1 MTDKQT
7 ETEATS
13 NTVRGEETTGR
24 TLRSNPAPLDRY
36 RLQILSWLNGDKCSD
51 QQCCERLKKQFNL
64 ECSPKL
70 IAVHRRHWAL
80 EDELDASANQIHK
93 TLEFTAQAMA
103 GLEPAAGM
111 MSQAIPILLESRF
124 INAAMNPATT
134 DQTLER
140 LARMIQLFRKMALK
154 REELDLRRMVEKNNL
169 ALFESAQRSR
179 TTHQEPNISVLL
191 PSPTP
196 TPLPSRPASAPASA
210 SVPFDTLP
218 KSSRSPHPNP
228 TLAEALAKDSNP
240 DAKIAL
246 YPTPKSITANYH

>member
-7 ETEATS
+7 ETEPKS
-13 NTVRGEETTGR
+13 NTAREEEITGR
-24 TLRSNPAPLDRY
+24 RLRPNAAPLERY
-36 RLQILSWLNGDKCSD
+36 RSQIQSWLNEEKCTD
-51 QQCCERLKKQFNL
+51 QQCCDRLKKQFNL

-80 EDELDASANQIHK
+80 EEDLDASANLIHK

-134 DQTLER
+134 DQALER

-154 REELDLRRMVEKNNL
+154 QEELDLRRMVEKNKL
-169 ALFESAQRSR
+169 AMFESAQRSR
-179 TTHQEPNISVLL
+179 PQSGEPETSV
-191 PSPTP
+191 PSTSPTANA
-196 TPLPSRPASAPASA
+196 LPARPVSAPASA

-218 KSSRSPHPNP
+218 KSARTPHVNP
-228 TLAEALAKDSNP
+228 TLAEALAKTGP
-240 DAKIAL
+240 EVV
-246 YPTPKSITANYH
+246 TANYQ

>member
-1 MTDKQT
+1 MTDKNT
-7 ETEATS
+7 ETEAKS
-13 NTVRGEETTGR
+13 NTVRGEEVTGR

-36 RLQILSWLNGDKCSD
+36 RSQIQSWLTEDKCSD

-80 EDELDASANQIHK
+80 EEDLDASANLIHK

-134 DQTLER
+134 DQALER
-140 LARMIQLFRKMALK
+140 LARMIQLFRKMALMQ
-154 REELDLRRMVEKNNL
+154 EELDLRRMVEKNKL
-169 ALFESAQRSR
+169 AMFESAQRSR
-179 TTHQEPNISVLL
+179 PQSGEPETSV
-191 PSPTP
+191 PSTSPTANA
-196 TPLPSRPASAPASA
+196 LPARPVSAPASA

-218 KSSRSPHPNP
+218 KSARTTHVNP
-228 TLAEALAKDSNP
+228 TLAEALAKTAP
-240 DAKIAL
+240 EVV
-246 YPTPKSITANYH
+246 TANYR